1 MNKAERLAELLA
13 DPSVADSPVAV
24 LCMEFIADQERLH
37 NRLERISRISDGY
50 QGELM
55 RTNRDLAAANERLAA
70 ALDDIRTL
78 SGFIP
83 ICSKCK
89 RVRDDGG
96 FWDDV
101 ETYITKHSEV
111 VLGHGVCPDCS
122 GGAHGGHAEAIPL
135 ADTQHDEADA
145 EEQRLVEVLA
155 NDAWKGHPLA
165 SEYERLSL
173 GFQKLARRLNKI
185 SRISDGF
192 QTQLKHLNLALAR
205 ASLTDPLTSLANR
218 RAMLEKLEHA
228 ADSVIKDG
236 PGFAIAMIDIDH
248 FKRVNDSFGHAVGD
262 AALRALADT
271 LGRMRHENDFA
282 ARWGGEEFL
291 LLIMGTDPAT
301 VRAHC
306 EGVRVAVEELRIE
319 HNDKRI
325 RITISIG
332 VAFHE
337 RVLSFEDTI
346 RDADRALYA
355 AKSYGRNTVVC
366 ADDL

>member
-1 MNKAERLAELLA
+1 MSHAERLAELLA
-13 DPSVADSPVAV
+13 DPSLAGSPLAL
-24 LCMEFIADQERLH
+24 LCGDLIADHERLH

-55 RTNRDLAAANERLAA
+55 RTNRELALANERLKA

-83 ICSKCK
+83 ICSRCK
-89 RVRDDGG
+89 KVRDDGG

-101 ETYITKHSEV
+101 ETYIGKHSEA
-111 VLGHGVCPDCS
+111 VLGHSVCPECS
-122 GGAHGGHAEAIPL
+122 GGSRGLAEAIPL
-135 ADTQHDEADA
+135 AETQHDEADA
-145 EEQRLVEVLA
+145 EEQRLAVILA
-155 NDAWKGHPLA
+155 NDAWNGHPLR

-173 GFQKLARRLNKI
+173 VFQKLARRLNKI

-192 QTQLKHLNLALAR
+192 QTQLKHLNTALAL

-218 RAMLEKLEHA
+218 RAMLEQLERA
-228 ADSVIKDG
+228 AEAVSKGG
-236 PGFAIAMIDIDH
+236 PGFAVAMIDIDH
-248 FKRVNDSFGHAVGD
+248 FKRINDSFGHALGD
-262 AALRALADT
+262 VTLRALSET
-271 LGRMRHENDFA
+271 LRATLRAGDFT

-291 LLIMGTDPAT
+291 VLIAGADAET
-301 VRAHC
+301 VRGYC
-306 EGVRVAVEELRIE
+306 EHVRAAVEELRIE
-319 HNDKRI
+319 HNGKRV
-325 RITISIG
+325 RLTISIG

-337 RVLSFEDTI
+337 RVLSYEDTI

-355 AKSYGRNTVVC
+355 AKSYGRNTVVF

>member
-1 MNKAERLAELLA
+1 MDKAERLAALLA
-13 DPSVADSPVAV
+13 DPAVAGSEVAI
-24 LCMEFIADQERLH
+24 LCKDFISDQTRLH

-89 RVRDDGG
+89 KVRDDGG
-96 FWDDV
+96 YWDDV
-101 ETYITKHSEV
+101 ETYITRHSEAK
-111 VLGHGVCPDCS
+111 LGHSVCPECS
-122 GGAHGGHAEAIPL
+122 GGPRGHAEAIAL
-135 ADTQHDEADA
+135 AETQHDEAGA
-145 EEQRLVEVLA
+145 EEQRLNVLLA
-155 NDAWKGHPLA
+155 NAAWNGHPLRN
-165 SEYERLSL
+165 EYERLSL

-192 QTQLKHLNLALAR
+192 QTQLKHLNTALAL

-218 RAMLEKLEHA
+218 RAMLEKLQLA
-228 ADSVIKDG
+228 AVAATRDG

-271 LGRMRHENDFA
+271 LGSMRNEHDFV

-301 VRAHC
+301 VRAYC
-306 EGVRVAVEELRIE
+306 ESIRQAVEELRVE
-319 HNDKRI
+319 HNEKRI

-332 VAFHE
+332 MALHE
-337 RVLSFEDTI
+337 PVLSFEDTI

>member
-1 MNKAERLAELLA
+1 MSKEERLAELLA
-13 DPSVADSPVAV
+13 DPV
-24 LCMEFIADQERLH
+24 LAGSDLGVLFKGFIADQARLH

-55 RTNRDLAAANERLAA
+55 RTNRELAAANERLAS

-83 ICSKCK
+83 ICSQCK

-96 FWDDV
+96 YWDDV
-101 ETYITKHSEV
+101 ETYITKHSEA
-111 VLGHGVCPDCS
+111 VLGHSICPECS
-122 GGAHGGHAEAIPL
+122 GGHRGHAEAITV

-145 EEQRLVEVLA
+145 EEQRLAVVLA
-155 NDAWKGHPLA
+155 NDAWKGHPLQ

-192 QTQLKHLNLALAR
+192 QTQMKHLNTALAL

-218 RAMLEKLEHA
+218 RAMLERLQQVA
-228 ADSVIKDG
+228 GAMGKDG
-236 PGFAIAMIDIDH
+236 PGFAVAMIDIDN

-262 AALRALADT
+262 AALRVLADT
-271 LGRMRHENDFA
+271 LASMRHEHDFA

-291 LLIMGTDPAT
+291 LLIMGTDAAA
-301 VRAHC
+301 VRAYC
-306 EGVRVAVEELRIE
+306 ESVRVAVEALRIE

-332 VAFHE
+332 VALHE

>member
-1 MNKAERLAELLA
+1 MNKAERLAALLA
-13 DPSVADSPVAV
+13 DPAVAGSDLAV
-24 LCMEFIADQERLH
+24 LCKEFIADQERLH

-55 RTNRDLAAANERLAA
+55 RTNRELAAANERLAA
-70 ALDDIRTL
+70 ALNDIRTL

-83 ICSKCK
+83 ICSRCK

-96 FWDDV
+96 YWDEV
-101 ETYITKHSEV
+101 ETYITRHSEA
-111 VLGHGVCPDCS
+111 VLGYSVCPACS
-122 GGAHGGHAEAIPL
+122 GGPRGHTDIALAE
-135 ADTQHDEADA
+135 TQHDEADA
-145 EEQRLVEVLA
+145 EEQRLAVVLA
-155 NDAWKGHPLA
+155 NEAWKGHPLA
-165 SEYERLSL
+165 SEYQRLSL
-173 GFQKLARRLNKI
+173 GFQKLTRRLNKI

-192 QTQLKHLNLALAR
+192 QTQLKHLNTALAL
-205 ASLTDPLTSLANR
+205 ASLTDPLTTLANR
-218 RAMLEKLEHA
+218 RAMLERLAQA
-228 ADSVIKDG
+228 AEANIKGG
-236 PGFAIAMIDIDH
+236 PGFAVAMIDIDH

-271 LGRMRHENDFA
+271 LAGMRHEHDFA

-291 LLIMGTDPAT
+291 LLIMGVDAAT
-301 VRAHC
+301 LRDYC
-306 EGVRVAVEELRIE
+306 ESVRVAVEALRIE
-319 HNDKRI
+319 HNDKRM

-332 VAFHE
+332 MAIHE

-355 AKSYGRNTVVC
+355 AKSYGRNAVVC